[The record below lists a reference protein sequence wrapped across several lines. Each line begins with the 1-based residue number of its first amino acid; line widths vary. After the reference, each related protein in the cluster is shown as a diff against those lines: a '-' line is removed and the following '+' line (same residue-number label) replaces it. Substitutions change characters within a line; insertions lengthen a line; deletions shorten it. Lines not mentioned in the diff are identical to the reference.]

1 MATISKTLTIF
12 KSDVIIPSGCGAQ
25 GWDGAWTEDEA
36 IYHPLVL
43 ASCLEEAGWSR
54 WHRHDA
60 QGREVLGTETKTEI
74 TTNFMFP
81 AGDLQGLIFQ
91 DIYCTVLVVFNA
103 QPPVTSAPPK
113 RGYITG
119 DHQEKLIPKLP
130 FHLTALWQE
139 GKKLPNYKGELC
151 FHGHQPSVICLASL
165 QDCLAQAQLHAVTDR
180 HFLLLWGA

>member
-12 KSDVIIPSGCGAQ
+12 KSDVIIPSACGAQ

-36 IYHPLVL
+36 SYHPLVL
-43 ASCLEEAGWSR
+43 ASCLEEADWSR

-81 AGDLQGLIFQ
+81 AGDIQGLIFQ
-91 DIYCTVLVVFNA
+91 GIYCTVLVVFNA

-113 RGYITG
+113 REYIIG
-119 DHQEKLIPKLP
+119 DHQEKLIPKPP
-130 FHLTALWQE
+130 FHLAALWQE
-139 GKKLPNYKGELC
+139 GKKITKLQGRAVFSWTPTLGHLSC
-151 FHGHQPSVICLASL
+151 FLAG
-165 QDCLAQAQLHAVTDR
+165 
-180 HFLLLWGA
+180 LLSSGTAPCSDG